1 MIQGVV
7 NARSEAIVQLRV
19 RGPAGAELDLEA
31 LIDTGYTASMTLPAT
46 ALATLGLIRH
56 SVGGAVLADG
66 SVRQFDVYAAE
77 VKWDGAWRPVLV
89 PALGDEVLVGMR
101 LLAKHELRIM
111 VDPGGPVEI
120 SPFP

>member
-19 RGPAGAELDLEA
+19 RGPAGTELDLEA

-46 ALATLGLIRH
+46 ALVTLGLIRH
-56 SVGGAVLADG
+56 SVSGAVLADG
-66 SVRQFDVYAAE
+66 SVQFDVYAAE

-89 PALGDEVLVGMR
+89 SALGDEVLVGMR

-120 SPFP
+120 SSFP